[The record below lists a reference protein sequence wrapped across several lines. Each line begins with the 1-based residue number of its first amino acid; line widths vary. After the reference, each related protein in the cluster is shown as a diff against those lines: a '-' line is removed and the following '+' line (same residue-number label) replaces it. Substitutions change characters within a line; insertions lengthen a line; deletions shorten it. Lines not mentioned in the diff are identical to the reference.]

1 MYIKVVY
8 FSGEYD
14 FWAYNIYSNKN
25 RIVCESAGLWHTKAG
40 AVRAAIKLAIDLD
53 IDYRETKL

>member
-14 FWAYNIYSNKN
+14 FWAYSIYSNKN
-25 RIVCESAGLWHTKAG
+25 RIVCESAGLWHTKDG
-40 AVRAAIKLAIDLD
+40 AIRAAIKLAIGLD